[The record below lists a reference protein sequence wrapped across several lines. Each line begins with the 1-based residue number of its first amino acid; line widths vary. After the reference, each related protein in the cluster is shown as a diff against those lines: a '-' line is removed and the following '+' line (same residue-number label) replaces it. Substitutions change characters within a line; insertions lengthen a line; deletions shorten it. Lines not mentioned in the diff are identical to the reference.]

1 MAGVQVLV
9 DSAAELSS
17 DTVEALGIQVVPW
30 SVQVDGENMPDSP
43 ALRTPEFHHRALR
56 SRFAMSVMPPSARQF
71 AAVLERCA
79 RGNGEVIAV
88 LSASR
93 ITRAVEMARRAQ
105 AAFLGRCDVHI
116 VDSQFLSCVQG
127 ELAIEAAQAA
137 QAGMEAV
144 EIVRHLNAM
153 ISRSYWAFTVENADQ
168 LVSNSLVENTPA
180 VLGTPAGY
188 KPLLL
193 LEDGEIAP
201 MARSRRRGEPVDRMV
216 EFVGEFSHL
225 QRLWTLSTG
234 LHPGRQ
240 TLHERM
246 QELLPKQSYTDHVY
260 GPVVASFF
268 GFTLLG
274 VAALESA

>member
-1 MAGVQVLV
+1 MARVQVLV
-9 DSAAELSS
+9 DSAAELGSE
-17 DTVEALGIQVVPW
+17 TVEALDIQVVPW
-30 SVQVDGENMPDSP
+30 TVQVDSENMLDSP
-43 ALRTPEFHHRALR
+43 ALRTPEFYHRALR
-56 SRFAMSVMPPSARQF
+56 SRSTISVSPPSARQF
-71 AAVLERCA
+71 SAVLDRCS
-79 RGNGEVIAV
+79 RGGGEVIAV
-88 LSASR
+88 LSASH
-93 ITRAVEMARRAQ
+93 ITRAVEMARRAR
-105 AAFLGRCDVHI
+105 AEFLGRCDVHI

-137 QAGMEAV
+137 QAGMDAV

-168 LVSNSLVENTPA
+168 LVSSSLVENSPA

-193 LEDGEIAP
+193 LEDGVITP

-234 LHPGRQ
+234 LHPVRQ

-246 QELLPKQSYTDHVY
+246 QELLPQQPYTDHTY
-260 GPVVASFF
+260 GPVVASYF

>member
-17 DTVEALGIQVVPW
+17 DAVEALGIQVVPW
-30 SVQVDGENMPDSP
+30 SVQVDGENMPDGP
-43 ALRTPEFHHRALR
+43 ALRTPEFYHRALR

-71 AAVLERCA
+71 SAVLERCS
-79 RGNGEVIAV
+79 RGNDEVIAV

-93 ITRAVEMARRAQ
+93 ITRAVEMARRAR
-105 AAFLGRCDVHI
+105 AEFLGRCDVHI
-116 VDSQFLSCVQG
+116 VDSQFVSCIQG

-137 QAGMEAV
+137 QAGMDAV

-168 LVSNSLVENTPA
+168 LVANSLVENTPA

-193 LEDGEIAP
+193 LEQGEIAP

-216 EFVGEFSHL
+216 EFVGEFSHI

-234 LHPGRQ
+234 LDPGRQ
-240 TLHERM
+240 TLHERL
-246 QELLPKQSYTDHVY
+246 QELLPKQSYTDHFC
-260 GPVVASFF
+260 GPVVASYF
-268 GFTLLG
+268 GYTLLG